1 MILVINSGSSS
12 IKFKLFTDNRK
23 VIVDGMAERIGID
36 GSLTINYRGHE
47 QTKSYA
53 FSDHEIA
60 LKTVLDQLIALKVIQ
75 NLNEIQGVGF
85 RVVHGGKLS
94 TAAIINEQVYAEIK
108 AAVKLAPLH
117 NPGAIVAIDAIKKLL
132 PNSVEVACFDTA
144 FHQTMPEV
152 NYLYPTPYDWYTDYG
167 VRKYGF
173 HGISFQYITQKMGE
187 LLNKKTSELNLVV
200 LHLGNGASA
209 CAIQFGKSLD
219 TSMGLTPLAGLMMGT
234 RSGDVDPSII
244 QYMVQNA
251 KSDVDEVTR
260 QLNHESGLKG
270 VSGIS
275 ADMRDI
281 TAAYHEQNPRAILAL
296 ERYTQTIA
304 DYLVRYVNL
313 LHAKVDAIVF
323 TAGIGEHSVIVRKM
337 VLEKA
342 VLLNSAI
349 DDEQN
354 EATHGINLIS
364 QADSRYP
371 IYVVPTDE
379 ESMICQETQRL
390 MH

>member
-12 IKFKLFTDNRK
+12 IKFKLFSPTRD

-36 GSLTINYRGHE
+36 GSLTINYQGAE
-47 QTKSYA
+47 QTQPYA
-53 FSDHEIA
+53 FSNHEVA
-60 LKTVLDQLIALKVIQ
+60 LRTVLDQLIALQAIQ
-75 NLNEIQGVGF
+75 NLDEIQGVGF

-94 TAAIINEQVYAEIK
+94 HAAIIDSAVYAEIK

-132 PNSVEVACFDTA
+132 PKSIEVACFDTA

-152 NYLYPTPYDWYTDYG
+152 NYLYPTPYDWFTTYG

-187 LLNKKTSELNLVV
+187 LLKKKPTDLNLVV

-209 CAIQFGKSLD
+209 CAIQQGKSLD

-244 QYMVQNA
+244 QYMVHNA
-251 KSDVDEVTR
+251 DADVNEITR
-260 QLNHESGLKG
+260 QLNQESGLKG

-281 TAAYHEQNPRAILAL
+281 TQAYHDQNPRAVLAL
-296 ERYTQTIA
+296 ERYTQAIA

-313 LHAKVDAIVF
+313 LQSKVDAIVF
-323 TAGIGEHSVIVRKM
+323 TAGIGEHSVIVRQKVM
-337 VLEKA
+337 EKA
-342 VLLNSAI
+342 VLLDSAI
-349 DDEQN
+349 DQDQN
-354 EATHGINLIS
+354 EATKGVNVIS
-364 QADSRYP
+364 TSSARYP

-390 MH
+390 MA

>member
-12 IKFKLFTDNRK
+12 IKFKLFTTDRL

-36 GSLTINYRGHE
+36 GSLTINYQNQEHTQAYNFPNHE
-47 QTKSYA
+47 V
-53 FSDHEIA
+53 A
-60 LKTVLDQLIALKVIQ
+60 LKTVLDQLVALKVIQ
-75 NLNEIQGVGF
+75 NLDEITGVGF

-94 TAAIINEQVYAEIK
+94 TAAIINDQVYNEIK

-152 NYLYPTPYDWYTDYG
+152 NYLYPTPYDWFTDYG

-209 CAIQFGKSLD
+209 CAIQNGKSLD

-251 KSDVDEVTR
+251 DRDVNEITS

-281 TAAYHEQNPRAILAL
+281 TAAYHQKNPRAILAL

-313 LHAKVDAIVF
+313 LHGQVDAVVF

-337 VLEKA
+337 VMEKSI
-342 VLLNSAI
+342 LLASAI
-349 DDEQN
+349 DDGQN
-354 EATHGINLIS
+354 EATRGINIIS
-364 QADSRYP
+364 QTTARYP

-379 ESMICQETQRL
+379 ETMICQETQRL
-390 MH
+390 MQ